1 MEETLKTLSLD
12 YLYLLINGQAFS
24 DVSFSVEGRL
34 VHAHRC
40 ILAARSLFFRKFFC
54 GPDPPPPGLL
64 FQDHHHHHH
73 HHHSPRSPSASSP
86 RGGGA
91 GGGAGGAAGPGGAG
105 GGVVIPVNSVSYEVF
120 LLLLQFLYSGQV
132 SVVPQKHEPRPN
144 CADRGCWHT
153 HCTAA
158 VDLALD
164 TLAAAR
170 SFGVEQ
176 LVLLIQKQL
185 AGMVEKA
192 SIEDVMKV
200 LLASRKQDMHQLWGT
215 CSTLVAKSG
224 LPPEVLAKHLPLDV
238 VAKIEELRLKSSLAR
253 RHPHPHPH
261 HHHHHPPFLAH
272 HPIDIVGVGV
282 SGGDVEE
289 HHHKIRRMRR
299 ALDSSD
305 VELVKLMVMGEGLN
319 LDEALALH
327 YAVESCS
334 REVVKALLELGAADV
349 NCPAGPAGKTPL
361 HVAAEMVCPD
371 MVAVLLDHHADPNI
385 RTVDGVTPLDILRTL
400 TSDFLFKGA
409 VPGLS
414 HIEPNKLRLC
424 LELVQS
430 AAMVMSREE
439 AAAAAAA
446 AAANSSGGGGGGGGA
461 NSPSVAM
468 YPNMNS
474 EASSCNANSNSNS
487 GVVNLSLDSR
497 MVYLNLGMA
506 AQLGCKM
513 NEGGDDHESAS
524 SRSQSGGGGG
534 GIAPS
539 SMYSPHGYP

>member
-1 MEETLKTLSLD
+1 MDDTLKSLSMD
-12 YLYLLINGQAFS
+12 YLNLLINGQAFS
-24 DVSFSVEGRL
+24 DVTFSVEGRL

-54 GPDPPPPGLL
+54 GAAADQAAAAAASAAPGALL
-64 FQDHHHHHH
+64 MDHL
-73 HHHSPRSPSASSP
+73 SPRSPSGASASSP
-86 RGGGA
+86 RGGGTGSA
-91 GGGAGGAAGPGGAG
+91 VAPAPGA
-105 GGVVIPVNSVSYEVF
+105 VIPVNSVSYEVF

-132 SVVPQKHEPRPN
+132 SLVPQKGEPRPG
-144 CADRGCWHT
+144 CGERGCWHT
-153 HCTAA
+153 HCAAA

-170 SFGVEQ
+170 SFGVEE
-176 LVLLIQKQL
+176 LAILTQKQL

-200 LLASRKQDMHQLWGT
+200 LLASRKQDLHQLWST
-215 CSTLVAKSG
+215 CSHLVAKSG

-238 VAKIEELRLKSSLAR
+238 VAKIDDLRLKSSMAR
-253 RHPHPHPH
+253 RS
-261 HHHHHPPFLAH
+261 PFLAH
-272 HPIDIVGVGV
+272 HQQHQHQHHQGSVVDA
-282 SGGDVEE
+282 SAAELDD
-289 HHHKIRRMRR
+289 HHKIRRMRR

-327 YAVESCS
+327 YAVENCS

-349 NCPAGPAGKTPL
+349 NHPAGPAGKTPL

-371 MVAVLLDHHADPNI
+371 MVAVLLDHHADPNV

-409 VPGLS
+409 VPGLT

-430 AAMVMSREE
+430 AAMVMSRED
-439 AAAAAAA
+439 AAGNAAVPMY
-446 AAANSSGGGGGGGGA
+446 SEHHPGSGGGGVYSGAGGA
-461 NSPSVAM
+461 STSM
-468 YPNMNS
+468 
-474 EASSCNANSNSNS
+474 
-487 GVVNLSLDSR
+487 NLSLDNR
-497 MVYLNLGMA
+497 MVYLNLGMDV
-506 AQLGCKM
+506 M
-513 NEGGDDHESAS
+513 NHGDDDGG
-524 SRSQSGGGGG
+524 SRSAQGG
-534 GIAPS
+534 PS
-539 SMYSPHGYP
+539 SLFSPHGFP